1 MTLLEFTKK
10 YPINIYLQPI
20 VSTANKK
27 IIGYEALTR
36 SFKDGEFISPIVI
49 FEEAKEHNLSFEF
62 DKYTRE
68 LSIKKF
74 KSYYENNKNLLLF
87 LNFESALID
96 EEYSCDAFEFDLV
109 CQHYEIPSSNLV
121 IEIREDKIENSFL
134 LEKFSIYY
142 KNKGFNIALD
152 DFGMGGSTFDR
163 LSLVKPDIV
172 KIDRSIICNI
182 QDNFIHS
189 EILKAISKMC
199 NKIGAIVL
207 AEGVEK
213 KEEIIKCLK
222 TDISIYQGFYF
233 AKPNEFI
240 EKQTEFIED
249 KVRQI
254 ALLNGALIKEH
265 KLKKEQL
272 IQNTQEYSNYI
283 IDKLRQLTLIN
294 FSNEEFKDFMNKELK
309 LEAMYLIDYHDAT
322 QVGETLLSGKVKKF
336 YSPAKNGDSH
346 YLKEYYYITKSSREQ
361 SFLSQKYISNATGNM
376 CRTFA
381 KKFNYEGNEY
391 ILCLDILV

>member
-1 MTLLEFTKK
+1 MTLEEFTDK
-10 YPINIYLQPI
+10 YPISIYLQPI
-20 VSTANKK
+20 VSTVNKK

-36 SFKDGEFISPIVI
+36 SFKGDEFISPILI
-49 FEEAKEHNLSFEF
+49 FEEAKEENLSFEF

-74 KSYYENNKNLLLF
+74 KDYYEDNKNLLLF

-96 EEYSCDAFEFDLV
+96 EDYSFEAFEFHLI
-109 CQHYEIPSSNLV
+109 CEKYQIPSSNLV
-121 IEIREDKIENSFL
+121 IEIREDKIENSFH
-134 LEKFSIYY
+134 LEKFALYY

-182 QDNFIHS
+182 HDNFIHS

-213 KEEIIKCLK
+213 KEEIIRCIK

-233 AKPNEFI
+233 AKPEEFI
-240 EKQTEFIED
+240 ENKSTLIED
-249 KVRQI
+249 KIKDI
-254 ALLNGALIKEH
+254 ALLNGTMIKEH
-265 KLKKEQL
+265 KLKKERL
-272 IQNTQEYSNYI
+272 LQNTHEYSNYI
-283 IDKLRQLTLIN
+283 IDKLRQLSLTN
-294 FSNEEFKDFMNKELK
+294 FSNDKFKDFMNKELK

-346 YLKEYYYITKSSREQ
+346 YLKEYYYITKSSKEQ

-381 KKFNYEGNEY
+381 KKFNYENHEY

>member
-1 MTLLEFTKK
+1 MTLNEFLTH
-10 YPINIYLQPI
+10 YHITIYLQPI
-20 VSTANKK
+20 VSTVNKK

-36 SFKDGEFISPIVI
+36 SFIQEEFISPLVI
-49 FEEAKEHNLSFEF
+49 FEEAKSHNLSFEF
-62 DKYTRE
+62 DKYVRS
-68 LSIKKF
+68 LAIKKF
-74 KSYYENNKNLLLF
+74 THYFKENKTVLLF

-96 EEYSCDAFEFDLV
+96 EAYPFDAFEFHLL
-109 CQHYEIPSSNLV
+109 CLEHEIPTSNIV
-121 IEIREDKIENSFL
+121 IEIREDKIENSFK
-134 LEKFSIYY
+134 LEKFALYH

-172 KIDRSIICNI
+172 KIDRSIISNI

-199 NKIGAIVL
+199 NKIGAVVL

-213 KEEIIKCLK
+213 KEEILRCMK

-233 AKPNEFI
+233 AKPDEFI
-240 EKQTEFIED
+240 EKKAQEIEE
-249 KVRQI
+249 KIRAISQ
-254 ALLNGALIKEH
+254 LNETMIKEH
-265 KLKKEQL
+265 KLKKEKL
-272 IQNTQEYSNYI
+272 LHNTQEYSNYI
-283 IDKLRQLTLIN
+283 IEKLRQLTLSN
-294 FSNEEFKDFMNKELK
+294 FSNDKFKDFMNKELK

-322 QVGETLLSGKVKKF
+322 QVGETLLSGNVKKF

-346 YLKEYYYITKSSREQ
+346 YLKEYYYLTKSSKEQ

-381 KKFNYEGNEY
+381 KRFNYDNNEY

>member
-1 MTLLEFTKK
+1 MTLEEFINK
-10 YPINIYLQPI
+10 YHISIYLQPI
-20 VSTANKK
+20 ISTVNKQT
-27 IIGYEALTR
+27 IGYEALTR
-36 SFKDGEFISPIVI
+36 SFIEGEFISPLTI
-49 FEEAKEHNLSFEF
+49 FEEAKEHNLSFDF
-62 DKYTRE
+62 DKYVRA
-68 LSIKKF
+68 LAVKKF
-74 KSYYENNKNLLLF
+74 TSYFTYNQNVLLF

-96 EEYSCDAFEFDLV
+96 EAYKFEEFEFYSI
-109 CQHYEIPSSNLV
+109 CQQYGIPASNIV
-121 IEIREDKIENSFL
+121 IEIREDKIENSFN
-134 LEKFSIYY
+134 LEKFAIYY

-172 KIDRSIICNI
+172 KIDRSIICDI
-182 QDNFIHS
+182 HKNFIHS
-189 EILKAISKMC
+189 EILKAITKMC
-199 NKIGAIVL
+199 NKIGAVVL

-213 KEEIIKCLK
+213 QEEILRCIK

-233 AKPNEFI
+233 AKPDEYI
-240 EKQTEFIED
+240 ENKSD
-249 KVRQI
+249 
-254 ALLNGALIKEH
+254 AIKEKIKTISQLNESMIQEH
-265 KLKKEQL
+265 KQKKEKL
-272 IQNTQEYSNYI
+272 LHHTHEYSNYI
-283 IDKLRQLTLIN
+283 IEKLKQLSLSN
-294 FSNEEFKDFMNKELK
+294 FSNDKFKDFMNKELK

-346 YLKEYYYITKSSREQ
+346 YLKEYYYLTKSSKEQ

-381 KKFNYEGNEY
+381 KRFNYDNNEY